1 MAVYEDSDSR
11 DSIGSIPFHHK
22 ELAEHLRSD
31 LHAKQHGEPCR
42 RAGEQ
47 TLFTNRCH
55 ETMGKE
61 AWGGLLVM
69 MVATRVVDNYHMRWT
84 GICAPALNIALL
96 SWSNT
101 RQHIIH
107 QLHHLGDSVHYSCT
121 GGEQGRWEDDR
132 TRLKLC
138 SAACIVA
145 PGGVG
150 APFEASR
157 RPILLVSGR

>member
-1 MAVYEDSDSR
+1 
-11 DSIGSIPFHHK
+11 
-22 ELAEHLRSD
+22 
-31 LHAKQHGEPCR
+31 
-42 RAGEQ
+42 
-47 TLFTNRCH
+47 
-55 ETMGKE
+55 MGKE

-69 MVATRVVDNYHMRWT
+69 MVATRAVDNYHMRWT
-84 GICAPALNIALL
+84 GIRAPALNIALL

-101 RQHIIH
+101 LQHIIH